1 MQDESGDHPPEEPT
15 GGLSSGQPRGDPGV
29 PDWAA
34 DPVGAERALMA
45 ALAAAEKE
53 AAGQDAAAPA
63 STRLAQALAD
73 LGCFYVSYGSPA
85 VADRLLV
92 RSLRL
97 IEQGPPGR
105 AATAARLCTRLA
117 ELRCRPRGF
126 ERSEAFARRAVKIC
140 RAHPGLGPAH
150 PDTARA
156 LLALGHSLGGLKRLD
171 EAEACLAEAFEVC
184 KRAGSMPARTMWL
197 LMTDLG
203 DLARDRGR
211 HEDAMR
217 HYKASLQLREKTLK
231 PGNPELWTGL
241 NDLAAA
247 HERLGGFVHA
257 RPLYER
263 VLGELERRPGA
274 GEDLVLAEAIHRVAR
289 TCAHDDPDRAKALL
303 ERVLA
308 IEEKRLGP
316 EHPAL
321 ERTLRGLAGISNR
334 QGRPEQAIRLRER
347 LLAIRE
353 KTGGGDLQKMLQA
366 VTELSHSHCL
376 ARQWGRAQ
384 ELDERAL
391 YLAEKLRGF
400 GHPTVA
406 RVLDHSARV
415 LRELGKDSRAARLAA
430 RAKSIRAKC
439 APPKRDPPADS
450 TPAG

>member
-1 MQDESGDHPPEEPT
+1 MENESGELPPEEPMS
-15 GGLSSGQPRGDPGV
+15 GGTSGRPSGKSGV

-34 DPVGAERALMA
+34 DPVGAERALLA
-45 ALAAAEKE
+45 ALTAAEKQ
-53 AAGQDAAAPA
+53 AAGQGAAEPA
-63 STRLAQALAD
+63 STRLAQALAN
-73 LGCFYVSYGSPA
+73 LGCFYASHGSPA

-92 RSLRL
+92 RALRL
-97 IEQGPPGR
+97 IDAGPPGR
-105 AATAARLCTRLA
+105 SATTARLCTRLS

-126 ERSEAFARRAVKIC
+126 QHAEALARRAVEIC

-156 LLALGHSLGGLKRLD
+156 LLALGHSLDGLKRLD
-171 EAEACLAEAFEVC
+171 EAEACLGEALGVC

-203 DLARDRGR
+203 DLARDRGM
-211 HEDAMR
+211 HEDALR
-217 HYKASLQLREKTLK
+217 HYRASLQLREKSLK
-231 PGNPELWTGL
+231 PGNPELQTGL

-247 HERLGGFVHA
+247 HERLGGVVHA

-289 TCAHDDPDRAKALL
+289 TCAADDPNRARSLL

-308 IEEKRLGP
+308 IEEKRLGL

-321 ERTLRGLAGISNR
+321 ERTLRGLARIADR
-334 QGRPEQAIRLRER
+334 QRRPDPAVRLRER

-353 KTGGGDLQKMLQA
+353 KTGGANLQKMLQA

-376 ARQWGRAQ
+376 AGQWGRAE

-391 YLAEKLRGF
+391 YLAEKLPGF
-400 GHPTVA
+400 EHPTVA

-415 LRELGKDSRAARLAA
+415 LQELGKDSRAARLAA
-430 RAKSIRAKC
+430 RAKSIRSKC
-439 APPKRDPPADS
+439 APPKRDPDAGSNPA
-450 TPAG
+450 